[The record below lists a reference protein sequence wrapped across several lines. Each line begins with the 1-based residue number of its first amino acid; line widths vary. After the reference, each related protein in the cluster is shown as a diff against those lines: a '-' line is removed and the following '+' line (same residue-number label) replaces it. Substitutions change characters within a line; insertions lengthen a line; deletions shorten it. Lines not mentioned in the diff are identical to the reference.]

1 MGEHGKS
8 CFTHQVTD
16 LQSADPVSFSV
27 LTEECHL
34 IADLAIHIGHV
45 EKAHIHTGPDKTAA
59 DSVYERGSAAYGK
72 TAGISVTVSDT
83 DDSDLCGV
91 IRHKS
96 TPITDAFPGD
106 DLPDI
111 YDHGLPASGLL
122 DADGIPVILDG
133 GVAEI
138 EASGPYMGAD
148 GIGFF

>member
-1 MGEHGKS
+1 M
-8 CFTHQVTD
+8 
-16 LQSADPVSFSV
+16 SA
-27 LTEECHL
+27 
-34 IADLAIHIGHV
+34 
-45 EKAHIHTGPDKTAA
+45 
-59 DSVYERGSAAYGK
+59 GSAAYGK

-138 EASGPYMGAD
+138 EASGPYMGCRRNRLLLTMRSPLCCSSVHNAE
-148 GIGFF
+148 